1 METYGRF
8 LFEFL
13 NQFFSGFGEIL
24 GGLGKG
30 IANIFNFSA
39 YYEIVKHY
47 ANDFQQ
53 SEWILTGL
61 AIICMVVVIG
71 SILGIIIF
79 FLKKHLRWRKK
90 IINQEELLNQIDNLN
105 EQVEE
110 LVDEKMKL
118 LSMKAPELGVNPG
131 LNATASTRNITTTG
145 GGTAVGVGIAT
156 GVANGAVASGSTRV
170 YGGGTAI
177 AGGANGA
184 ESEEQVDPNTQSRFS
199 KLTLIDQEYAK
210 YKQKDYHNS
219 FTLPEFCY
227 MFRNFAASKL
237 KLYYSEKMIRLFV
250 SAIASTKLVIL
261 QGISGTGKTSI
272 SLAWGNFVKHP
283 SCVASVQPSWR
294 DRTDIFGYLNE
305 FTKKFNETDFL
316 AYLYEAG
323 YMDEIFTVILDEMNL
338 ARVEYYFAEMLSILE
353 MHSTKDWKIEVVQSS
368 WPSDPKKLIR
378 GKLQIPPNTW
388 YIGTINND
396 DSTFMVTDKVY
407 DRAMPIDIN
416 EKGVAFEPDNVDAI
430 DVNYSYLNG
439 LFEKAITDYAIS
451 PATLKK
457 IDDMDNYTIKHF
469 RVAFGNRIVKHMRK
483 FVPVYVACG
492 GDETEAVDYFMA
504 KKVLRKF
511 EGLNLALIRD
521 EIDGYIDF
529 LDKNFGKGKMAECT
543 EFLLRLKK
551 MS

>member
-13 NQFFSGFGEIL
+13 HQFFSGFGEIF
-24 GGLGKG
+24 GGLWRG
-30 IANIFNFSA
+30 ILNIFNIPE
-39 YYEIVKHY
+39 YYNIVKHY
-47 ANDFQQ
+47 ANDFAI
-53 SEWILTGL
+53 SEWLLTGL
-61 AIICMVVVIG
+61 AIICMLIVVGAIIGVIVF
-71 SILGIIIF
+71 I
-79 FLKKHLRWRKK
+79 LKKNFKWRKK
-90 IINQEELLNQIDNLN
+90 LLDQEELLKQIDSLN
-105 EQVEE
+105 NQVEG

-118 LSMKAPELGVNPG
+118 LSMKAPELGIKPG
-131 LNATASTRNITTTG
+131 LNSSSSTRSTSG
-145 GGTAVGVGIAT
+145 VVGVA
-156 GVANGAVASGSTRV
+156 
-170 YGGGTAI
+170 
-177 AGGANGA
+177 AGGAGAAAAGGSARVAGGFGGGGGSNG
-184 ESEEQVDPNTQSRFS
+184 ENDEEQVDPNTQSRFS
-199 KLTLIDQEYAK
+199 KLTLIDQEFLK

-323 YMDEIFTVILDEMNL
+323 YTDEIYTVILDEMNL

-368 WPSDPKKLIR
+368 WPTDPKKLIR
-378 GKLQIPPNTW
+378 GKLQIPPNAW

-416 EKGVAFEPDNVDAI
+416 EKGIAFEPDQVDAI

-439 LFEKAITDYAIS
+439 LFDKAMSDYAIS

-511 EGLNLALIRD
+511 EALNLALIRD
-521 EIDGYIDF
+521 EIDGYIEF
-529 LDKNFGKGKMAECT
+529 LDKNFGKGKMSECT

>member
-13 NQFFSGFGEIL
+13 SQFFSGFQDIF
-24 GGLGKG
+24 GGLWNG
-30 IANIFNFSA
+30 IVNIFNLPR
-39 YYEIVKHY
+39 YWGIIQNY
-47 ANDFQQ
+47 ANDFNV
-53 SEWILTGL
+53 SEWFLTGL
-61 AIICMVVVIG
+61 AIICM
-71 SILGIIIF
+71 LIIIGGIVGILVF
-79 FLKKHLRWRKK
+79 FLKRHMKWRKK
-90 IINQEELLNQIDNLN
+90 IVDQEELLKQIDTLN
-105 EQVEE
+105 GQVEE
-110 LVDEKMKL
+110 LVDEKLKL
-118 LSMKAPELGVNPG
+118 LNMKSPELGVNPNG
-131 LNATASTRNITTTG
+131 ISTGADR
-145 GGTAVGVGIAT
+145 AAL
-156 GVANGAVASGSTRV
+156 AVAQSE
-170 YGGGTAI
+170 
-177 AGGANGA
+177 ANN
-184 ESEEQVDPNTQSRFS
+184 EEQIDPNSQSRFS
-199 KLTLIDQEYAK
+199 KLTAIDEEFIK

-323 YMDEIFTVILDEMNL
+323 YTDEIYTVILDEMNL

-353 MHSTKDWKIEVVQSS
+353 MHSTKDWKIEIVQSS
-368 WPSDPKKLIR
+368 WPTDPKKLIK
-378 GKLQIPPNTW
+378 GKLQIPPNAW

-416 EKGVAFEPDNVDAI
+416 EKGVAFEADDVDAL
-430 DVNYSYLNG
+430 DVNYSYLNA
-439 LFEKAITDYAIS
+439 LFDKAMTDYAIS
-451 PATLKK
+451 PSTLKK
-457 IDDMDNYTIKHF
+457 IEDMDNYTIKHF
-469 RVAFGNRIVKHMRK
+469 RVAFGNRIVKHMKK

-511 EGLNLALIRD
+511 EGLNLTLIRD
-521 EIDGYIDF
+521 EIDGYIEF
-529 LDKNFGKGKMAECT
+529 LDKNFGKGKMGECI

>member
-13 NQFFSGFGEIL
+13 HQFFSGFGEIF
-24 GGLGKG
+24 GGLGRG
-30 IANIFNFSA
+30 ILNIFNIPE
-39 YYEIVKHY
+39 YYNIVKHY
-47 ANDFQQ
+47 ANDFAM
-53 SEWILTGL
+53 SEWLLTGL
-61 AIICMVVVIG
+61 AIICMAIVVGAI
-71 SILGIIIF
+71 IGIIMF
-79 FLKKHLRWRKK
+79 FLKRNIKWRKK
-90 IINQEELLNQIDNLN
+90 ILDQEELLKQIDSLN
-105 EQVEE
+105 NQVED
-110 LVDEKMKL
+110 LIDEKMKL
-118 LSMKAPELGVNPG
+118 LSMKAPDLGIKPG
-131 LNATASTRNITTTG
+131 LNSSSATRNITSSGGVVGVATG
-145 GGTAVGVGIAT
+145 GVGAT
-156 GVANGAVASGSTRV
+156 TASGSSVRV
-170 YGGGTAI
+170 SGGVIGGG
-177 AGGANGA
+177 AGSNG
-184 ESEEQVDPNTQSRFS
+184 ENDEEEIDPNSQSRFS
-199 KLTLIDQEYAK
+199 KLSLIDQEFLK

-323 YMDEIFTVILDEMNL
+323 YTDEIYTVILDEMNL

-368 WPSDPKKLIR
+368 WPTDPKKLIR
-378 GKLQIPPNTW
+378 GKLQIPPNAW

-416 EKGVAFEPDNVDAI
+416 EKGIAFEPDQVDAI

-439 LFEKAITDYAIS
+439 LFDKAMKDYAIS

-511 EGLNLALIRD
+511 EALNLALIRD
-521 EIDGYIDF
+521 EIDGYIEF
-529 LDKNFGKGKMAECT
+529 LDKNFGKGKMSECI

>member
-131 LNATASTRNITTTG
+131 LNVTASTRNITTTG
-145 GGTAVGVGIAT
+145 VGTAVGVGIAT
-156 GVANGAVASGSTRV
+156 GAANGAVASGSTRV

-177 AGGANGA
+177 AGGVNGA

-323 YMDEIFTVILDEMNL
+323 YTDEIYTVILDEMNL

-378 GKLQIPPNTW
+378 GKLQIPPNAW

-416 EKGVAFEPDNVDAI
+416 EKGIAFEPDDVDAI

>member
-156 GVANGAVASGSTRV
+156 GVANGAVASGSTRF

-416 EKGVAFEPDNVDAI
+416 EKGIAFEPDDVDAI

-439 LFEKAITDYAIS
+439 LFEKAMTDYAIS

-521 EIDGYIDF
+521 EIDGYVDF

>member
-13 NQFFSGFGEIL
+13 NQFFSGFKDIFV
-24 GGLGKG
+24 GLWNG
-30 IANIFNFSA
+30 IIKIFNIPEYYNIISHYHKDFS
-39 YYEIVKHY
+39 I
-47 ANDFQQ
+47 
-53 SEWILTGL
+53 SEWFLTGL
-61 AIICMVVVIG
+61 AIAAILVVVG
-71 SILGIIIF
+71 SAVGVIIF
-79 FLKKHLRWRKK
+79 FLKRHTKWRKK
-90 IINQEELLNQIDNLN
+90 ILDQEQLLQEIDNLN
-105 EQVEE
+105 KQVEE
-110 LVDEKMKL
+110 LVDEKLKI
-118 LSMKAPELGVNPG
+118 LSMKSPELGINPNG
-131 LNATASTRNITTTG
+131 IDTATERAALAAAQSE
-145 GGTAVGVGIAT
+145 
-156 GVANGAVASGSTRV
+156 ANG
-170 YGGGTAI
+170 
-177 AGGANGA
+177 
-184 ESEEQVDPNTQSRFS
+184 EEQIDPSTDSRFS
-199 KLTLIDQEYAK
+199 KLTYIDEQYVK
-210 YKQKDYHNS
+210 YKQKDFGNS

-227 MFRNFAASKL
+227 RFRHFAASKL
-237 KLYYSEKMIRLFV
+237 RLYYSEKMIRLFV

-316 AYLYEAG
+316 SYLYEAG
-323 YMDEIFTVILDEMNL
+323 YRDEIYTVILDEMNL

-353 MHSTKDWKIEVVQSS
+353 MHDPKDWKIEVVQSS
-368 WPSDPKKLIR
+368 WPTDPKKLVR
-378 GKLQIPPNTW
+378 GKLQVPVNAW

-416 EKGVAFEPDNVDAI
+416 EKGVPFEPVDTEPL
-430 DVNYSYLNG
+430 DVNFSYLNG
-439 LFEKAITDYAIS
+439 LFESAMEEYAIS
-451 PATLKK
+451 SATLKK
-457 IDDMDNYTIKHF
+457 IDAMDDYTIKHF
-469 RVAFGNRIVKHMRK
+469 RVAFGNRIVKHMKK

-511 EGLNLALIRD
+511 EALNLALIRD

-529 LDKNFGKGKMAECT
+529 LDKTFGKGKMAECI

-551 MS
+551 MG

>member
-13 NQFFSGFGEIL
+13 DQFFSGFKEIF
-24 GGLGKG
+24 GGLWNG
-30 IANIFNFSA
+30 IINIFNIPE
-39 YYEIVKHY
+39 YYNIIKHY
-47 ANDFQQ
+47 ANDFAM
-53 SEWILTGL
+53 SEWFLTGL
-61 AIICMVVVIG
+61 AITC
-71 SILGIIIF
+71 IIIVVGTAVGAIAF
-79 FLKKHLRWRKK
+79 FLKRHVKWRKK
-90 IINQEELLNQIDNLN
+90 ILDQEELLRQIDTLN
-105 EQVEE
+105 NQVEE
-110 LVDEKMKL
+110 LVDEKLKL
-118 LSMKAPELGVNPG
+118 LSMKTPELGVNPNG
-131 LNATASTRNITTTG
+131 IST
-145 GGTAVGVGIAT
+145 
-156 GVANGAVASGSTRV
+156 GADRAAQAAAKSE
-170 YGGGTAI
+170 AD
-177 AGGANGA
+177 N
-184 ESEEQVDPNTQSRFS
+184 EEQIDPNSQSRFS
-199 KLTLIDQEYAK
+199 KLALIDQEFAK

-272 SLAWGNFVKHP
+272 SLAWGNFVRHP

-323 YMDEIFTVILDEMNL
+323 YTDEIYTVILDEMNL

-368 WPSDPKKLIR
+368 WPTDPKKLMR
-378 GKLQIPPNTW
+378 GKLQIPPNAW

-416 EKGVAFEPDNVDAI
+416 EKGVPFEPDQVDSI

-439 LFEKAITDYAIS
+439 LFEKAMTDYAIS

-457 IDDMDNYTIKHF
+457 IDDMDDYTIKHF

-511 EGLNLALIRD
+511 EALNLALIRD

-529 LDKNFGKGKMAECT
+529 LDKNFGKGKMSECI